1 MSEKKVAYYT
11 PVGKIKFPKTIINDK
26 EVGYLYHPAGLTD
39 KDKFKMNFSLI
50 LDPKEPKVGELLATL
65 DDLASVIKKSTFAPY
80 KKDEDKDD
88 DGNYVENGLV
98 AIPFT
103 TYFPI
108 AFVDVMK
115 NPCDV
120 KVGWG
125 SRVAVKFNVNP
136 VNNLGKVGL
145 GRYARAIQ
153 VFELSESSQDLSGF
167 SEGGEGFKTEAQNP
181 DSEPWK
187 D

>member
-11 PVGKIKFPKTIINDK
+11 PVGKVKFPKTVVNGK
-26 EVGYLYHPAGLTD
+26 EEGYLYHPADLNE

-50 LDPKEPKVGELLATL
+50 LDPKDPKVAELLATL
-65 DDLASVIKKSTFAPY
+65 DTLASSIKKPTFAPY

-108 AFVDVMK
+108 TFVDVMK
-115 NPCDV
+115 KPCDV
-120 KVGWG
+120 KVSWG
-125 SRVAVKFNVNP
+125 SKIAVKFNTNP
-136 VNNLGKVGL
+136 VNNQGKVGL

-153 VFELSESSQDLSGF
+153 VFELSESNQDLSGF
-167 SEGGEGFKTEAQNP
+167 SEGAEGFQTASEAV
-181 DSEPWK
+181 EPWK
-187 D
+187 E